1 MCKLTTTSKTDK
13 DSFVSLYLRLPPTFE
28 TVGQIESHAAALLIA
43 YHIFPGGCCRVWRGS
58 IMSGRD
64 ADAALPV
71 VKVKWQCVGL
81 VSEIAE

>member
-1 MCKLTTTSKTDK
+1 MVGRGSKK
-13 DSFVSLYLRLPPTFE
+13 NLSLPPTFE
-28 TVGQIESHAAALLIA
+28 TVEQIESHVALLIA
-43 YHIFPGGCCRVWRGS
+43 YHIFPGGCCRVWRSS

-81 VSEIAE
+81 VSEIEE